1 KTAGDEYKRIDLI
14 NKDSTRLIVPLTF
27 PSTYDV
33 EDPMVAREVSYQ
45 QLKHWEMAPYNPGI
59 LEDAGVSFA
68 LTSFGLKS
76 PDDFWKNLRSAI
88 DHGLS
93 KQTALSALTTI
104 PSEYLGVADKV
115 GTLET

>member
-1 KTAGDEYKRIDLI
+1 SLAEFSRLQKLPQFFEVESMLDIFRAQRIAQEFGAQYIIKTAGDEYKRIDLI

-59 LEDAGVSFA
+59 L
-68 LTSFGLKS
+68 
-76 PDDFWKNLRSAI
+76 
-88 DHGLS
+88 
-93 KQTALSALTTI
+93 
-104 PSEYLGVADKV
+104 
-115 GTLET
+115 